1 MELELPLLY
10 YAPCVLALVLSSVY
24 LLGLFADRCRNL
36 PPGPLPFPV
45 IGNLLSVSALPHR
58 SLARLAKRHGPVMAL
73 RLGSVTTVVASS
85 AAAARDVLQRHD
97 AALSGR
103 SIPDGAHVF
112 AHYTHSMGW
121 LPTSNPR
128 WRALRKV
135 CSAELFAPHRLGTNQ
150 SLRQDKVRR
159 LVSHVEQLAH
169 GGMPIIVGRLTF
181 STALNLLSS
190 TIFSE
195 DVADL
200 DSGGDDLVGSFKGIL
215 TELNATVGIPNVSD
229 FFPEIARL
237 DPQGLRGRIEGL
249 FERMHTMI
257 DDRIE
262 RRLRERAAAGEPP
275 NKNFLD
281 MLLDYRGTEDGRGF
295 DRQTLLSLISDLF
308 SAGTDTSAATVE
320 WAMAE
325 LLLNPKSMA
334 RARSELAQVLGSKP
348 DVEESDI
355 GQLKYLQAIIKET
368 FRIHPPAPLLL
379 PHEAEATT
387 QIQGGRYTVPKGT
400 RIVVNVWAIGHD
412 GEAWP
417 EPEKFMPERFLE
429 EENGGGNGGGA
440 AGVDFRGRDFE
451 LLPFGSGRRM
461 CPGMPLATRMVHLM
475 LASLLHG
482 FEWRLRP
489 EDEKNGLDMSERV
502 GLNLAMAKP
511 LQAMATPV

>member
-24 LLGLFADRCRNL
+24 LLGLFADSRRNL
-36 PPGPLPFPV
+36 PPGPRLPLPLV
-45 IGNLLSVSALPHR
+45 GNLFSLGALPHR
-58 SLARLAKRHGPVMAL
+58 SLARLAEHHGPIMTL
-73 RLGSVTTVVASS
+73 RLGTVTTIVAST
-85 AAAARDVLQRHD
+85 AAAARDVLHRHD

-103 SIPDGAHVF
+103 SLPDGTHVF
-112 AHYTHSMGW
+112 AHYTHSMVW
-121 LPTSNPR
+121 LPTSSPR

-135 CSAELFAPHRLGTNQ
+135 CSAELFAPHRLTTNQ
-150 SLRQDKVRR
+150 SLRRDKVRQ
-159 LVSHVEQLAH
+159 LVSHVERVAR
-169 GGMPIIVGRLTF
+169 GGMPVAVGRLAF
-181 STALNLLSS
+181 ATAINLLSS
-190 TIFSE
+190 TIFSA
-195 DVADL
+195 DVANL
-200 DSGGDDLVGSFKGIL
+200 GDGKGSLESPFPGVL
-215 TELNATVGIPNVSD
+215 AELNTTVGLPNVSD

-237 DPQGLRGRIEGL
+237 DPQGIRRRIEGL
-249 FERMHTMI
+249 FQRLHDMI

-262 RRLRERAAAGEPP
+262 LRLRERAATAGNKEPP
-275 NKNFLD
+275 ANKNFLD
-281 MLLDYRGTEDGRGF
+281 VLLDYRGTDDGKGF
-295 DRQTLLSLISDLF
+295 DRQTLLSLLSDLF

-320 WAMAE
+320 WAIAE

-334 RARSELAQVLGSKP
+334 RARSELARVLGSKP
-348 DVEESDI
+348 EVEESDI
-355 GQLKYLQAIIKET
+355 DQLKYLQAIVKEI

-387 QIQGGRYTVPKGT
+387 QIQGGRYTVPKGA
-400 RIVVNVWAIGHD
+400 RVVVNVWAIGRD

-417 EPEKFMPERFLE
+417 EPEKFKPERFLE
-429 EENGGGNGGGA
+429 EESGGA

-475 LASLLHG
+475 LAALLHR
-482 FEWRLRP
+482 FEWRMRP

-502 GLNLAMAKP
+502 GLNLGMAKP

>member
-295 DRQTLLSLISDLF
+295 DRQTLLSLIS
-308 SAGTDTSAATVE
+308 AA
-320 WAMAE
+320 
-325 LLLNPKSMA
+325 P
-334 RARSELAQVLGSKP
+334 
-348 DVEESDI
+348 
-355 GQLKYLQAIIKET
+355 
-368 FRIHPPAPLLL
+368 
-379 PHEAEATT
+379 
-387 QIQGGRYTVPKGT
+387 
-400 RIVVNVWAIGHD
+400 
-412 GEAWP
+412 
-417 EPEKFMPERFLE
+417 
-429 EENGGGNGGGA
+429 
-440 AGVDFRGRDFE
+440 RGR
-451 LLPFGSGRRM
+451 
-461 CPGMPLATRMVHLM
+461 
-475 LASLLHG
+475 
-482 FEWRLRP
+482 
-489 EDEKNGLDMSERV
+489 EKRAGHV
-502 GLNLAMAKP
+502 
-511 LQAMATPV
+511 